1 MTLDGTV
8 QKSFVLATLT
18 VFAAASSWRFAAGF
32 GLPLA
37 IIASIAAFV
46 VSMVC
51 CFEKEWS
58 PILAPAYAVLK
69 GLALGAFSALFER
82 AYHGIVLQA
91 VMLTFGTFFALLAAY
106 STRLIKPSE
115 NFKLGV
121 FAATGGICI
130 AYLVSMVLGLC
141 GMHVTLIHSTGWIG
155 IGFSAFVVSIAALN
169 LVLDFDHIE
178 DGCAS
183 GAPKYLEWYA
193 AFGLLVTLVWL
204 YVEILRL
211 LAKLRDR

>member
-8 QKSFVLATLT
+8 QKCFLLAAIT
-18 VFAAASSWRFAAGF
+18 VGAGAFSWRFAANVGPV
-32 GLPLA
+32 GA
-37 IIASIAAFV
+37 IIASLAAFIV
-46 VSMVC
+46 GVVC

-58 PILAPAYAVLK
+58 PALAPTYALLK
-69 GLALGAFSALFER
+69 GLALGYISAIFEK
-82 AYHGIVLQA
+82 AYQGIVLQA

-115 NFKLGV
+115 NFKLGIA
-121 FAATGGICI
+121 AATGGICI
-130 AYLVSMVLGLC
+130 VYLVSIVLGLC
-141 GMHVTLIHSTGWIG
+141 GIQVPLIHSTGWIG
-155 IGFSAFVVSIAALN
+155 IGFSGFVVTIAALN
-169 LVLDFDHIE
+169 LVLDFDFIE
-178 DGCAS
+178 EGCSS

-193 AFGLLVTLVWL
+193 AFGLLVSLVWL